1 MLFHE
6 NTEYLGFKVRDDFHI
21 PIILVHAIFFS
32 CSTEEPRKT
41 IGIQR
46 SYCQS
51 NCLREYPKG

>member
-6 NTEYLGFKVRDDFHI
+6 NTEYLRFKVSDDFHI
-21 PIILVHAIFFS
+21 PIILVHAIFLS
-32 CSTEEPRKT
+32 CRTEEPRKT
-41 IGIQR
+41 IGIQN